1 MLHVTVIQIW
11 GGKTIMK
18 KTIKMLLVI
27 GICLLLAGISK
38 QTKAE
43 QYPQEET
50 VAGLTYELDE
60 EDTGYL
66 VTKWDGVSEEVTIP
80 DELHGIPVRAVGS
93 SVFQGR
99 KLLRKITFGKNISS
113 IYWKSFYGCSSLVE
127 VHFGSN
133 IREVEEDAFRECSN
147 LQIITGG
154 NHLKKI
160 GTHAFADCQSLKEFH
175 VPKDITYFGNG
186 VFVGC
191 TNLEKITASATPKNM
206 IEISMDSFEGS
217 KWYQQCITQK
227 KTVIWNHVLI
237 YAGGLH
243 GNVTLSGKKYK
254 GIALF
259 AFKNCQDIKTI
270 TVKNIKYIHRVAF
283 FYCSA
288 SQLKIVGQNSLSGF
302 SLDMK
307 SNIRKLTLDV
317 KNIVGMESCPGVRT
331 MILGKRISI
340 FKPSNNYTLKEC
352 FKNLKTLKF
361 STPEDVMFSPSKWE
375 FPTEKP
381 YAYRQINNLRHI
393 YLKSAKPSSSIKKQ
407 FSRRVTLH
415 VPKKSIKIYKKY
427 AKCKVVAR

>member
-1 MLHVTVIQIW
+1 MLHVTIIQIW

-18 KTIKMLLVI
+18 KTIKTLLVI

-154 NHLKKI
+154 NRLKKI

-175 VPKDITYFGNG
+175 VPKNITYFGNG

-191 TNLEKITASATPKNM
+191 TNLEK
-206 IEISMDSFEGS
+206 
-217 KWYQQCITQK
+217 
-227 KTVIWNHVLI
+227 
-237 YAGGLH
+237 
-243 GNVTLSGKKYK
+243 
-254 GIALF
+254 
-259 AFKNCQDIKTI
+259 
-270 TVKNIKYIHRVAF
+270 
-283 FYCSA
+283 
-288 SQLKIVGQNSLSGF
+288 
-302 SLDMK
+302 
-307 SNIRKLTLDV
+307 
-317 KNIVGMESCPGVRT
+317 
-331 MILGKRISI
+331 
-340 FKPSNNYTLKEC
+340 
-352 FKNLKTLKF
+352 
-361 STPEDVMFSPSKWE
+361 
-375 FPTEKP
+375 
-381 YAYRQINNLRHI
+381 
-393 YLKSAKPSSSIKKQ
+393 
-407 FSRRVTLH
+407 
-415 VPKKSIKIYKKY
+415 
-427 AKCKVVAR
+427 